1 MKKLLVLIAA
11 PVVMWGCRSSRA
23 DQQTNV
29 QQTQWVSAPV
39 TVDGRDNEWSK
50 PLTYYAKSEKLG
62 YSILS
67 DTSAIYLLVSTKE
80 DQTQQKILHGG
91 MTVWINTLGEK
102 SDDGAVGV
110 SFPTGSV
117 SPRRRNDPIKGSED
131 GNASNLRE
139 LRDYYLMGFE
149 RGQGMQAYKYGETND
164 KGIEV
169 SLNFNEEGEM
179 IYEAK
184 IPYSAIYTKT
194 AAHSFGG
201 RSLSV
206 GFFIEAL
213 PPGYGGASGG
223 GGRGGGGGVSI
234 GGGLGMGSFGSGG
247 GMGISIGSGSLG
259 RIGGGGGGKAGKA
272 SKIWQD
278 ITLAK
283 PGR

>member
-1 MKKLLVLIAA
+1 MKKLLVLVAA
-11 PVVMWGCRSSRA
+11 PFLIWGCRSSRA
-23 DQQTNV
+23 DQQTST
-29 QQTQWVSAPV
+29 QQTQWTTTPV
-39 TVDGRDNEWSK
+39 TVDGSDSEWVK
-50 PLTYYAKSEKLG
+50 PLTYFAKSEKLA

-67 DTSAIYLLVSTKE
+67 DTGAMYILVSTKDE
-80 DQTQQKILHGG
+80 QTQQKILHGG
-91 MTVWINTLGEK
+91 MTVWINTLAEK

-117 SPRRRNDPIKGSED
+117 SPRRKNDPIKGSED
-131 GNASNLRE
+131 GKAGNLRE
-139 LRDYYLMGFE
+139 LRDYYLMGFD
-149 RGQGMQAYKYGETND
+149 RGQGMQAYKYGETNE

-169 SLNFNEEGEM
+169 GLNFNEEGEM
-179 IYEAK
+179 VYEAK
-184 IPYSAIYTKT
+184 IPYSAIYTKSS
-194 AAHSFGG
+194 AHSYGG
-201 RSLSV
+201 RNLSV

-213 PPGYGGASGG
+213 PPGYGGASG

-247 GMGISIGSGSLG
+247 GLGVSIGSGSLG
-259 RIGGGGGGKAGKA
+259 RIGGGGGGKAAKA